1 MEVRLTLA
9 SFLASF
15 AFVSSFI
22 SSSSS
27 DCPEISF
34 IALDLVAA
42 GKLAWRGNLFGAWER
57 DGAGRFGG
65 MFESCFSRLES

>member
-15 AFVSSFI
+15 AFISSFI

-34 IALDLVAA
+34 IALDLAAA

-57 DGAGRFGG
+57 DGAGRLGA
-65 MFESCFSRLES
+65 CSRVAFHG